1 MNQFASLDRVRV
13 VMSHT
18 THPGNIGACA
28 RAMKVMGLSRL
39 YLVNPRHF
47 PHDEAVAMSSGATDV
62 LDAAVLCDSLDAA
75 LAGTVAQ
82 AALTA
87 RRREMALPVR
97 DVRAAATELA
107 TVLAGGSHEIALV
120 FGTESSGLTNE
131 EVAMCSLPVTI
142 STSDTYRSLN
152 VAAAAQIMCHELR
165 VAVGAARGGRGD
177 VRCART
183 RVARRAG
190 KPLCADR
197 TTDARCRLSR
207 PGQSGPCDAAPASPV
222 RPHAG
227 RSRRASLAD
236 GCAESHRRHSE
247 EATGIERIGRDGSI
261 A

>member
-1 MNQFASLDRVRV
+1 MDALSSPSDRHAALDRVRV

-39 YLVNPRHF
+39 YLVNPKHF

-62 LDAAVLCDSLDAA
+62 LDSAVVVNTIEAA

-97 DVRAAATELA
+97 DVRSAATELA
-107 TVLAGGSHEIALV
+107 TLLAAGDAEVALV

-165 VAVGAARGGRGD
+165 VAVAATPTFVGEAPVLASHEGLESLYALFEQLMLDAGFLDRVNPGRAMPRLRRLFG
-177 VRCART
+177 RT
-183 RVARRAG
+183 RVEAEELHLLMGALKAIG
-190 KPLCADR
+190 GIPKK
-197 TTDARCRLSR
+197 R
-207 PGQSGPCDAAPASPV
+207 PGSNG
-222 RPHAG
+222 
-227 RSRRASLAD
+227 
-236 GCAESHRRHSE
+236 
-247 EATGIERIGRDGSI
+247 
-261 A
+261 

>member
-1 MNQFASLDRVRV
+1 MNPFASLDRVRV

-47 PHDEAVAMSSGATDV
+47 PSDEAVAMSSGAHDI
-62 LDAAVLCDSLDAA
+62 LDAAVLCDSLEAA

-97 DVRAAATELA
+97 EVRAAATELA
-107 TVLAGGSHEIALV
+107 LLLASGTAEVALV

-142 STSDTYRSLN
+142 STSDSYRSLN

-165 VAVGAARGGRGD
+165 SAVASAPLPAVQPAVDLASHEGLESLYGLIERLMLESGFLDRINPGRAMPRLRRLFG
-177 VRCART
+177 
-183 RVARRAG
+183 RAG
-190 KPLCADR
+190 VESEELHLLMGALKAIGKHGQ
-197 TTDARCRLSR
+197 R
-207 PGQSGPCDAAPASPV
+207 PGAPDPL
-222 RPHAG
+222 R
-227 RSRRASLAD
+227 
-236 GCAESHRRHSE
+236 GC
-247 EATGIERIGRDGSI
+247 TKTD
-261 A
+261 

>member
-1 MNQFASLDRVRV
+1 LNPFASLDRVRV

-39 YLVNPRHF
+39 YLVNPKHF
-47 PHDEAVAMSSGATDV
+47 PHEEAVAMSSGATDV
-62 LDAAVLCDSLDAA
+62 LDNAVVVDSIEAA

-97 DVRAAATELA
+97 DVRSAATELA
-107 TVLAGGSHEIALV
+107 TLLAGGDAEVALV

-142 STSDTYRSLN
+142 STSETYRSLN

-165 VAVGAARGGRGD
+165 MAVGGAVLPAEAAPELAPHEGLESLYALFEQLMLESGFLDRVNPGRALPRLRRLFGRAQVEAEELHLLMGALKAIGGR
-177 VRCART
+177 
-183 RVARRAG
+183 
-190 KPLCADR
+190 KP
-197 TTDARCRLSR
+197 R
-207 PGQSGPCDAAPASPV
+207 PP
-222 RPHAG
+222 
-227 RSRRASLAD
+227 
-236 GCAESHRRHSE
+236 
-247 EATGIERIGRDGSI
+247 ER
-261 A
+261 

>member
-107 TVLAGGSHEIALV
+107 TLLAGGSHEIALV

-165 VAVGAARGGRGD
+165 VAVGAVPAVAAAVESDSPEPASHEGLESLYALIEQLMLDAGFLDRVNPGRAMPRLRRLFGRTQVEAEELHLLMGALKAIGGIP
-177 VRCART
+177 
-183 RVARRAG
+183 
-190 KPLCADR
+190 KK
-197 TTDARCRLSR
+197 R
-207 PGQSGPCDAAPASPV
+207 PGSNG
-222 RPHAG
+222 
-227 RSRRASLAD
+227 
-236 GCAESHRRHSE
+236 
-247 EATGIERIGRDGSI
+247 
-261 A
+261 

>member
-1 MNQFASLDRVRV
+1 MNPFASLDRVRV

-62 LDAAVLCDSLDAA
+62 LDAAVLCDSLEAA

-165 VAVGAARGGRGD
+165 VAVGAARRRPRWGPICPNPR
-177 VRCART
+177 RT
-183 RVARRAG
+183 KGWKAFMR
-190 KPLCADR
+190 
-197 TTDARCRLSR
+197 
-207 PGQSGPCDAAPASPV
+207 
-222 RPHAG
+222 
-227 RSRRASLAD
+227 
-236 GCAESHRRHSE
+236 
-247 EATGIERIGRDGSI
+247 
-261 A
+261 

>member
-1 MNQFASLDRVRV
+1 MNPFASLDRVRV

-39 YLVNPRHF
+39 YLVNPKHF

-62 LDAAVLCDSLDAA
+62 LDAAVVCDSLEAA

-97 DVRAAATELA
+97 EVRAAASELA
-107 TVLAGGSHEIALV
+107 ALLAAGSAEVALV

-165 VAVGAARGGRGD
+165 TAVASVSPAVAEPTDLAPHEGLESLYALIETLMLESGFLDRVNPGRAMPRLRRLFGRAQLESEELHLLMGALKAIGGKRRGG
-177 VRCART
+177 
-183 RVARRAG
+183 
-190 KPLCADR
+190 
-197 TTDARCRLSR
+197 
-207 PGQSGPCDAAPASPV
+207 
-222 RPHAG
+222 
-227 RSRRASLAD
+227 
-236 GCAESHRRHSE
+236 
-247 EATGIERIGRDGSI
+247 
-261 A
+261 

>member
-1 MNQFASLDRVRV
+1 MNPFASLDRVRV

-107 TVLAGGSHEIALV
+107 TLLAGGSHEIALV

-165 VAVGAARGGRGD
+165 VAVGAAPP
-177 VRCART
+177 V
-183 RVARRAG
+183 
-190 KPLCADR
+190 
-197 TTDARCRLSR
+197 TTDAPEPASHEGLESLYALIEQLMLDAGFLDRVNPGRAMPRLRRLFGRAQVEAEELHLLMGALKAIGGIPKKR
-207 PGQSGPCDAAPASPV
+207 PGSNG
-222 RPHAG
+222 
-227 RSRRASLAD
+227 
-236 GCAESHRRHSE
+236 
-247 EATGIERIGRDGSI
+247 
-261 A
+261 

>member
-1 MNQFASLDRVRV
+1 MNPFASLDRVRV

-62 LDAAVLCDSLDAA
+62 LDAAVLCDSLEAA

-165 VAVGAARGGRGD
+165 VAVGAAPAAAAVGSDLPEPASHEGLESLYALIEQLMLDAGFLDRVNPGRAMPRLRRLFGRTQVEAEELHLLMGALKAIGGIP
-177 VRCART
+177 
-183 RVARRAG
+183 
-190 KPLCADR
+190 KK
-197 TTDARCRLSR
+197 R
-207 PGQSGPCDAAPASPV
+207 PGSNG
-222 RPHAG
+222 
-227 RSRRASLAD
+227 
-236 GCAESHRRHSE
+236 
-247 EATGIERIGRDGSI
+247 
-261 A
+261 

>member
-1 MNQFASLDRVRV
+1 MNPFASLDRVRV

-39 YLVNPRHF
+39 YLVNPKHF

-62 LDAAVLCDSLDAA
+62 LDAAVVCDSLEMA

-97 DVRAAATELA
+97 EVRAAATELA
-107 TVLAGGSHEIALV
+107 TLLAAGSAEVALV

-165 VAVGAARGGRGD
+165 TAVASVSPVVAELPDLAPHEGLESLYALIETLMLESGFLDRVNPGRAMPRLRRLFGRAQLESEELHLLMGALKAIGGKRRGG
-177 VRCART
+177 
-183 RVARRAG
+183 
-190 KPLCADR
+190 
-197 TTDARCRLSR
+197 
-207 PGQSGPCDAAPASPV
+207 
-222 RPHAG
+222 
-227 RSRRASLAD
+227 
-236 GCAESHRRHSE
+236 
-247 EATGIERIGRDGSI
+247 
-261 A
+261 

>member
-1 MNQFASLDRVRV
+1 MNPFSSLDRVRV

-39 YLVNPRHF
+39 YLVSPRYF

-62 LDAAVLCDSLDAA
+62 LDAAVICDSLEGA

-87 RRREMALPVR
+87 RRREMALPVL
-97 DVRAAATELA
+97 DVRTAAGALA
-107 TVLAGGSHEIALV
+107 SVLTHETAEVALV

-165 VAVGAARGGRGD
+165 MAIA
-177 VRCART
+177 
-183 RVARRAG
+183 
-190 KPLCADR
+190 
-197 TTDARCRLSR
+197 
-207 PGQSGPCDAAPASPV
+207 ASPV
-222 RPHAG
+222 AVTDPPVLATHEGLESLYALIEQLMLEAGFLDRVNPGRAMPRLRRLFGRTQVEAEELHLLMGALKAIGGIPKKRP
-227 RSRRASLAD
+227 
-236 GCAESHRRHSE
+236 
-247 EATGIERIGRDGSI
+247 GSNG
-261 A
+261 

>member
-1 MNQFASLDRVRV
+1 MNAFSALDRVRV

-39 YLVNPRHF
+39 YLVNPKYF
-47 PHDEAVAMSSGATDV
+47 PHDDAVAMSSGATDV
-62 LDAAVLCDSLDAA
+62 LDAAVICDSIEAA

-97 DVRAAATELA
+97 DVRTAAGELA
-107 TVLAGGSHEIALV
+107 TLLADGNVEVALV

-165 VAVGAARGGRGD
+165 MAVAEVPTAVAEPLVLATHEGLESLYALLEQLMLDAGFLDRVNPGRAMPRLRRLFGRTQVEAEELHLLMGALKAIGGIPR
-177 VRCART
+177 
-183 RVARRAG
+183 
-190 KPLCADR
+190 K
-197 TTDARCRLSR
+197 R
-207 PGQSGPCDAAPASPV
+207 PGSG
-222 RPHAG
+222 
-227 RSRRASLAD
+227 
-236 GCAESHRRHSE
+236 
-247 EATGIERIGRDGSI
+247 T
-261 A
+261 

>member
-1 MNQFASLDRVRV
+1 MNPFASLDRVRV

-62 LDAAVLCDSLDAA
+62 LDAAVVCDSLEAA

-97 DVRAAATELA
+97 DVRTAATELA
-107 TVLAGGSHEIALV
+107 TLLARGSHEIALV

-131 EVAMCSLPVTI
+131 EVAMCSVPVTI

-165 VAVGAARGGRGD
+165 VAVGAAPAVAVAVAAAVEPDLPEPASHEGLESLYALIEQLMLDAGFLDRVNPGRAMPRLRRLFGRTQVEAEELHLLMGALKAIGGIP
-177 VRCART
+177 
-183 RVARRAG
+183 
-190 KPLCADR
+190 KK
-197 TTDARCRLSR
+197 R
-207 PGQSGPCDAAPASPV
+207 PGSN
-222 RPHAG
+222 
-227 RSRRASLAD
+227 
-236 GCAESHRRHSE
+236 E
-247 EATGIERIGRDGSI
+247 
-261 A
+261 

>member
-1 MNQFASLDRVRV
+1 MNPFASLDRVRV

-39 YLVNPRHF
+39 YLVNPKHF
-47 PHDEAVAMSSGATDV
+47 PHEDAVAMSSGATDV
-62 LDAAVLCDSLDAA
+62 LDNAVVVDSIEAA

-97 DVRAAATELA
+97 DVRSAATELA
-107 TVLAGGSHEIALV
+107 TLLAGSDAEVALV

-142 STSDTYRSLN
+142 STSETYRSLN

-165 VAVGAARGGRGD
+165 MAVGGAVLPAEAPPDLAPHEGLESLYALFEQLMLESGFLDRVNPGRALPRLRRLFGRAQVEAEELHLLMGALKAIGGKKP
-177 VRCART
+177 
-183 RVARRAG
+183 RA
-190 KPLCADR
+190 P
-197 TTDARCRLSR
+197 
-207 PGQSGPCDAAPASPV
+207 
-222 RPHAG
+222 
-227 RSRRASLAD
+227 
-236 GCAESHRRHSE
+236 
-247 EATGIERIGRDGSI
+247 ER
-261 A
+261 

>member
-1 MNQFASLDRVRV
+1 MNPFASLDRVRV

-47 PHDEAVAMSSGATDV
+47 PHDEAVAMSSGADDV
-62 LDAAVLCDSLDAA
+62 LDAAVICDSLEAA

-97 DVRAAATELA
+97 EVRAAAAELA
-107 TVLAGGSHEIALV
+107 TLLAGGTADIALV

-142 STSDTYRSLN
+142 STSDSYRSLN

-165 VAVGAARGGRGD
+165 TAVAAAPPPPADAPALAPHEGLESLYALIEQLMLESGFLDRVNPGRAMPRLRRLFGRAHVESEELHLLMGALKAIGGLTPG
-177 VRCART
+177 
-183 RVARRAG
+183 
-190 KPLCADR
+190 
-197 TTDARCRLSR
+197 R
-207 PGQSGPCDAAPASPV
+207 PG
-222 RPHAG
+222 AG
-227 RSRRASLAD
+227 
-236 GCAESHRRHSE
+236 
-247 EATGIERIGRDGSI
+247 GIRGRTKTD
-261 A
+261 

>member
-1 MNQFASLDRVRV
+1 MNPFSSLDRVRV

-39 YLVNPRHF
+39 YLVNPRYF

-62 LDAAVLCDSLDAA
+62 LDAAVICDSLEAA

-87 RRREMALPVR
+87 RRREMALPVL
-97 DVRAAATELA
+97 DVRSAASALA
-107 TVLAGGSHEIALV
+107 SVLTDEAADVALV

-165 VAVGAARGGRGD
+165 MAVA
-177 VRCART
+177 
-183 RVARRAG
+183 
-190 KPLCADR
+190 
-197 TTDARCRLSR
+197 
-207 PGQSGPCDAAPASPV
+207 ASPV
-222 RPHAG
+222 ARADPPVLATHEGLESLYALIEQLMLDAGFLDRVNPGRAMPRLRRLFGRTQVEAEELHLLMGALKAIGGIPKKRP
-227 RSRRASLAD
+227 
-236 GCAESHRRHSE
+236 
-247 EATGIERIGRDGSI
+247 GSGG
-261 A
+261 

>member
-1 MNQFASLDRVRV
+1 MNPFASLDRVRV

-47 PHDEAVAMSSGATDV
+47 PSDEAVAMSSGAHDI
-62 LDAAVLCDSLDAA
+62 LDAAVLCDSLEAA

-97 DVRAAATELA
+97 EVRAAATELA
-107 TVLAGGSHEIALV
+107 QLLAGSPADVALV

-165 VAVGAARGGRGD
+165 SAVASAPPSAQPAVDLAPHEGLESLYALIERLMLESGFLDRVNPGRAMPRLRRLFG
-177 VRCART
+177 
-183 RVARRAG
+183 RAG
-190 KPLCADR
+190 VESEELHLLMGALKAIGKQGPRQEGPDPLR
-197 TTDARCRLSR
+197 
-207 PGQSGPCDAAPASPV
+207 
-222 RPHAG
+222 
-227 RSRRASLAD
+227 
-236 GCAESHRRHSE
+236 GCAK
-247 EATGIERIGRDGSI
+247 TD
-261 A
+261 

>member
-1 MNQFASLDRVRV
+1 MNDFSALDRVRV

-39 YLVNPRHF
+39 YLVNPKHF
-47 PHDEAVAMSSGATDV
+47 PHEDAIAMSSGATDV
-62 LDAAVLCDSLDAA
+62 LDAAVICDSIEAA

-97 DVRAAATELA
+97 DVRAAASELA
-107 TVLAGGSHEIALV
+107 TLLASDHAEVALV

-165 VAVGAARGGRGD
+165 MAVAAVPVAAAEPLALATHEGLESLYTLLEQLMLDAGFLDRVNPGRAMPRLRRLFGRTQVGAEELHLLMGALKAIGGIPKKKPGS
-177 VRCART
+177 
-183 RVARRAG
+183 RA
-190 KPLCADR
+190 
-197 TTDARCRLSR
+197 
-207 PGQSGPCDAAPASPV
+207 
-222 RPHAG
+222 
-227 RSRRASLAD
+227 
-236 GCAESHRRHSE
+236 
-247 EATGIERIGRDGSI
+247 
-261 A
+261 

>member
-1 MNQFASLDRVRV
+1 MNPFASLDRVRV

-39 YLVNPRHF
+39 YLVSPKHF
-47 PHDEAVAMSSGATDV
+47 PHEDAVAMSSGATDV
-62 LDAAVLCDSLDAA
+62 LDNAVVVDSIEAA

-97 DVRAAATELA
+97 DVRSAATELA
-107 TVLAGGSHEIALV
+107 TLLAGSDAEVALV

-142 STSDTYRSLN
+142 STSETYRSLN

-165 VAVGAARGGRGD
+165 MAVGGAVLPAEAPPSLR
-177 VRCART
+177 RT
-183 RVARRAG
+183 RAWKA
-190 KPLCADR
+190 C
-197 TTDARCRLSR
+197 TRCS
-207 PGQSGPCDAAPASPV
+207 SS
-222 RPHAG
+222 
-227 RSRRASLAD
+227 
-236 GCAESHRRHSE
+236 
-247 EATGIERIGRDGSI
+247 
-261 A
+261 

>member
-1 MNQFASLDRVRV
+1 MNPFASLDRVRV

-39 YLVNPRHF
+39 YLVNPKHF

-62 LDAAVLCDSLDAA
+62 LDNAVVVDSIEAA

-97 DVRAAATELA
+97 DVRSAAVELA
-107 TVLAGGSHEIALV
+107 GVLAGGDAEVALV

-165 VAVGAARGGRGD
+165 VAVGGAVMPAEPPAELAPHEGLESLYALFEDLMAESGFLDRVNPGRAMPRLRRLFGRAGVEAEELHLLMGALKAIGGRKPRGG
-177 VRCART
+177 A
-183 RVARRAG
+183 
-190 KPLCADR
+190 
-197 TTDARCRLSR
+197 
-207 PGQSGPCDAAPASPV
+207 
-222 RPHAG
+222 
-227 RSRRASLAD
+227 
-236 GCAESHRRHSE
+236 
-247 EATGIERIGRDGSI
+247 
-261 A
+261 